1 MGLLDNNRFLFAGNQ
16 HDEEKALDLSSSGS
30 VLLRIAPKK
39 GYGCICLSVNN
50 KNNLENVKLLVK
62 KQEDSK
68 DIPYFVDE
76 KGEIHTQI
84 TSKNCGARIY
94 RNDKSSNEYYIKSD
108 ELTPLML
115 VNANNVNGEVFVKV
129 SYLKSIPSDI
139 LALKP
144 TQILATEKL
153 FFDGTYIVYNS
164 NILYDEFVYIS
175 KYFKYLI
182 LQIKYFDSTGAD
194 KAVTSNI
201 KMYPFSFFPGD
212 DYTSTK
218 FSLIYNTKEIIN
230 SESRYAHSSGY
241 IENNFFAGMRAE
253 ISSDDFVIGDSV
265 TFQILGVR

>member
-16 HDEEKALDLSSSGS
+16 QDEEKALDLSYSDS

-39 GYGCICLSVNN
+39 GYGCIRLSVNN

-62 KQEDSK
+62 TQKDGK

-76 KGEIHTQI
+76 KGEIHSQI
-84 TSKNCGARIY
+84 TSKNCGARSY
-94 RNDKSSNEYYIKSD
+94 RDVKSSNEYYIKSD
-108 ELTPLML
+108 DLTPLWL
-115 VNANNVNGEVFVKV
+115 ENINKVNGEVFVKV

-153 FFDGTYIVYNS
+153 VFDETYIVYNS
-164 NILYDEFVYIS
+164 SSLLNEFVQIS

-182 LQIKYFDSTGAD
+182 LQIKYFNSTGEN

-201 KMYPFSFFPGD
+201 KIYPVTFFPGES
-212 DYTSTK
+212 YTSANL
-218 FSLIYNTKEIIN
+218 SVIYSTKEIIN

-253 ISSDDFVIGDSV
+253 ISSNDFVRGDSV
-265 TFQILGVR
+265 IFQILGVR

>member
-16 HDEEKALDLSSSGS
+16 QDEEKALDLSYSNS

-62 KQEDSK
+62 KPDDK

-76 KGEIHTQI
+76 KGEIHSQI

-94 RNDKSSNEYYIKSD
+94 RDVKSSNEYYIKSD
-108 ELTPLML
+108 ELTPLTL
-115 VNANNVNGEVFVKV
+115 VNVNKVNGEVFVKV

-153 FFDGTYIVYNS
+153 SFDETYIAYNS
-164 NILYDEFVYIS
+164 GILYNEFVQIS

-182 LQIKYFDSTGAD
+182 LQIEYFDSTGEK

-212 DYTSTK
+212 SYTSSNLT
-218 FSLIYNTKEIIN
+218 LIYSTKEIIN

-253 ISSDDFVIGDSV
+253 ISSNDFVRGDSV
-265 TFQILGVR
+265 IFQILGVR